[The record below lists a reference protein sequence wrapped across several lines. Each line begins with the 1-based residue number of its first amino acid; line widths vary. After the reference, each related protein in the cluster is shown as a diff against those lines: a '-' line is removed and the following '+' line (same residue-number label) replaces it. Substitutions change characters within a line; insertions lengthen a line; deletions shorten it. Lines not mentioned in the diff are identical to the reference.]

1 MLQSPNLPNK
11 EAKPLCSVGLDR
23 RRGQLT
29 SFTGKLSQKGFDHQV
44 PFPDLQFLVL
54 VPKGQPACPMFLFFG
69 EIPPIPHPFPS
80 SPLPPGTSPFLS
92 VQCPAWPLGKGC
104 GPLQGVASNC
114 SHEKKK
120 PVYVDKY

>member
-11 EAKPLCSVGLDR
+11 EEKPLCSVGLDI

-54 VPKGQPACPMFLFFG
+54 VPKGQPACPLFLFFG
-69 EIPPIPHPFPS
+69 EIPPSAI
-80 SPLPPGTSPFLS
+80 PLPPLPSPQRLLLS
-92 VQCPAWPLGKGC
+92 LLFSVLLG
-104 GPLQGVASNC
+104 L
-114 SHEKKK
+114 
-120 PVYVDKY
+120 